1 MLWTKYIAVRLGGSK
16 PVAVMTMN
24 IYIYIYI
31 YKYIYI
37 YIRMYVCLSVCMY
50 VYIYIYVHVYRW
62 LPHDALQ
69 SCVLSVY
76 NRLPRTA
83 FSHVRS
89 CTTKLYSNELIVY
102 DIVNIYIYI
111 YSSKDELDNAC
122 IKKQCSWMDY
132 LCVLALIWDAKVIM

>member
-16 PVAVMTMN
+16 PVAVMTM
-24 IYIYIYI
+24 
-31 YKYIYI
+31 KYIYI
-37 YIRMYVCLSVCMY
+37 YIRMYVCLSVCLYVCMY
-50 VYIYIYVHVYRW
+50 VCLHIYIYIYVHVYRW

-89 CTTKLYSNELIVY
+89 CTTNLYSNELIVY

>member
-1 MLWTKYIAVRLGGSK
+1 MSNTHTCVYIYIYIMFWTKYIAVRLGGSK
-16 PVAVMTMN
+16 PVAVMTM

-31 YKYIYI
+31 Y
-37 YIRMYVCLSVCMY
+37 VCMSVCMY
-50 VYIYIYVHVYRW
+50 VCLHIYIYVHVYRW

-102 DIVNIYIYI
+102 DIVNIYIY
-111 YSSKDELDNAC
+111 L
-122 IKKQCSWMDY
+122 
-132 LCVLALIWDAKVIM
+132 